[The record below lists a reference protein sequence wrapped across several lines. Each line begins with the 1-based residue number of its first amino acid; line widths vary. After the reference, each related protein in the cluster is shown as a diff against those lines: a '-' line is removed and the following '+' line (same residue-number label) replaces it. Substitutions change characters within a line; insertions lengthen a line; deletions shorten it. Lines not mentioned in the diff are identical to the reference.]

1 MKLENKVNGNLNS
14 PGISFSAVEWS
25 ILKYAQILDGGG
37 WLELIEA
44 TNLRSILESIKTV
57 QVSYYEFLSDMKKI
71 QLHHLENYKREKEK
85 LMDE

>member
-14 PGISFSAVEWS
+14 PGVSFSAVEWRV
-25 ILKYAQILDGGG
+25 LKYAQILDRGG
-37 WLELIEA
+37 WLDVIEA
-44 TNLRSILESIKTV
+44 TNLCSILESIKTV

-71 QLHHLENYKREKEK
+71 QLHHLENCNRKKEK